1 MKYYVLLCKVI
12 IIIFHCNLMLHLID
26 DLVSF
31 QTLGFNELMNLELA
45 SLILYS
51 SAVVV
56 RTSPVVQLQ
65 SNFHNQLVSTP
76 LLTRS
81 ERFIKKNQMIRKNQ
95 LDSLVSS
102 Q

>member
-1 MKYYVLLCKVI
+1 MFYYVKLLYL
-12 IIIFHCNLMLHLID
+12 IIFHCNLMLHLIA

-76 LLTRS
+76 LLT
-81 ERFIKKNQMIRKNQ
+81 KNE